1 VSCGN
6 LARAHGRR
14 QARAARSRHRPEPR
28 AWPATLPRAVTHR
41 TFTLCALGLVLLA
54 AGCGGNDSEEA
65 ATPSATPPAGSTP
78 ARTGSPTAA
87 ADQDVS
93 KRPVIEKPTGDPPSR
108 LKVQD
113 LVKGDGKRAKKGDNV
128 TVQYVGVSFS
138 TGEQFDA
145 SWDAGQPF
153 SFPLGAGQVIPGW
166 DKGVA
171 GMRVGGRRKLT
182 IPPDQAY
189 GTAGSPPSIGPN
201 EALVFVIDMVRIG

>member
-1 VSCGN
+1 V
-6 LARAHGRR
+6 
-14 QARAARSRHRPEPR
+14 
-28 AWPATLPRAVTHR
+28 
-41 TFTLCALGLVLLA
+41 LGLALLA
-54 AGCGGNDSEEA
+54 GGCGGDDSEEA
-65 ATPSATPPAGSTP
+65 SAPSATPLAQSTP
-78 ARTGSPTAA
+78 AATATATAA
-87 ADQDVS
+87 APADQDVS
-93 KRPVIEKPTGDPPSR
+93 KKPVVEKPTGDPPSR

-113 LVKGDGKRAKKGDNV
+113 LVKGHGKRAKQGDNV

-201 EALVFVIDMVRIG
+201 ETLVFVIDMVQIA